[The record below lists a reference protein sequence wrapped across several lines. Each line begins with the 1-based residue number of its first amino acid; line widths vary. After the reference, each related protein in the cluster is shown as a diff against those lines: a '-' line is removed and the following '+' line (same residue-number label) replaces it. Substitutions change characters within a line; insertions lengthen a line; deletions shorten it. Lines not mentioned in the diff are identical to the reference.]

1 MLLWGSFWSFNQKRD
16 SLRTMASCLLAA
28 VSTFWVIPCR
38 IRMTWSSKYILQ
50 RPSFS
55 THPTHLRFSVTY
67 LHMDLLAPLHGTT
80 TWTPTRDL
88 CVLWSIKSLSTLGRW
103 RGSNVGKCGCRFWL
117 LKGSTA
123 VLSWTDVPKQSMW
136 ICANPFF
143 PVSFLRRRETW
154 KHFSRPFAS
163 WEACRFSSLSCFQ
176 NDCSS
181 FEPLRDEYPL
191 IVVILSS
198 WLVVA
203 SKNATTTSFV
213 REWS

>member
-1 MLLWGSFWSFNQKRD
+1 MLSLQQKLLYAPVEKLLIFQPEERFFPHHD
-16 SLRTMASCLLAA
+16 LLPSGSCLY
-28 VSTFWVIPCR
+28 TFWVIPCR
-38 IRMTWSSKYILQ
+38 IRMIWWSKYILQ

-55 THPTHLRFSVTY
+55 TYPTHLRFLVTY

-103 RGSNVGKCGCRFWL
+103 IGSNIGKCGGRFWL

-143 PVSFLRRRETW
+143 VVSFLRRREPW
-154 KHFSRPFAS
+154 KHFSRPFSS
-163 WEACRFSSLSCFQ
+163 WEGMQILV
-176 NDCSS
+176 
-181 FEPLRDEYPL
+181 
-191 IVVILSS
+191 IVLFPKWLQLLWTIAVISIH
-198 WLVVA
+198 
-203 SKNATTTSFV
+203 
-213 REWS
+213 